1 MTEMSDRYR
10 RLAAEFTQSVEAVPA
25 ERWDD
30 PSPCQE
36 WTARQVLDH
45 VVTTHSSMAGYV
57 GVTLP
62 AGPPVTEDPVGGWAS
77 ARDGMQALLV
87 DPATAQLEYDGHF
100 GRTNLERTVDGFLCF
115 DLVVHRWDIARAT
128 GGDER
133 MNSAEVRRI
142 RAEAEGF
149 GDMIRSTGVCGPE
162 VPAPASAN
170 EQDRL
175 LSFLGRRP

>member
-1 MTEMSDRYR
+1 VSFNDDHR
-10 RLAAEFTQSVEAVPA
+10 RTP
-25 ERWDD
+25 
-30 PSPCQE
+30 
-36 WTARQVLDH
+36 
-45 VVTTHSSMAGYV
+45 
-57 GVTLP
+57 
-62 AGPPVTEDPVGGWAS
+62 GGLS
-77 ARDGMQALLV
+77 
-87 DPATAQLEYDGHF
+87 LES
-100 GRTNLERTVDGFLCF
+100 TVDGFLCF

-149 GDMIRSTGVCGPE
+149 GDMIRSTAVCGPE
-162 VPAPASAN
+162 VPAPAGAN